1 MDNKK
6 NFFIIIIIFF
16 ITGLI
21 TGIQFKQQPSK
32 TDIITMKNIYERK
45 QAIENE
51 KLEIEKLRSTI
62 KHLDEKL
69 EKYNASDYNVDE
81 VIISLQSELEKIK
94 ILIGEKDLEGP
105 GIRIYMKDS
114 DKYVQGQNINN
125 FIIHNSDVLEVI
137 NDLKAAGAESIAIN
151 GSQIVWNSQIDCNGA
166 TIKVDDKIYAP
177 PFIIE
182 AIGDPDQLE
191 AALNSPNSIVQLMKI
206 WNIQV
211 HITKVD
217 NIKIK
222 KRESAPQYKFLKIA
236 EEGES

>member
-62 KHLDEKL
+62 EHLDEKL